1 MIDEKTGEKVLRMKK
16 DVAQRKGFVDL
27 ENVDFEYKIDETTGQ
42 RTIQIKNTQGKL
54 NKGSVS
60 FEMVIDPITGQQ
72 TLRMKQEVEVKCM
85 REREKNELF
94 IKEILKFL

>member
-16 DVAQRKGFVDL
+16 DVAQRKGCVDL

-85 REREKNELF
+85 REREKKTNCS
-94 IKEILKFL
+94 